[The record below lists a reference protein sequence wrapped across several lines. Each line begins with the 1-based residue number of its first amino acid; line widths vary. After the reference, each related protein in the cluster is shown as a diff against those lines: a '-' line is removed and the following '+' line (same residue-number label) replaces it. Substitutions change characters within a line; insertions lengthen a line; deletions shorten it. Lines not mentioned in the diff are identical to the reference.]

1 MVVIKIKENNED
13 NFPSWI
19 EDNNISINNTI
30 KLVNTINENLFLNT
44 NKKHIEFIENN
55 ENNENNGFENH
66 TKNNK
71 INKYNTPKFTKYKKF
86 TTKKRIVNFIKIL
99 KEEI

>member
-55 ENNENNGFENH
+55 ENNGFENH